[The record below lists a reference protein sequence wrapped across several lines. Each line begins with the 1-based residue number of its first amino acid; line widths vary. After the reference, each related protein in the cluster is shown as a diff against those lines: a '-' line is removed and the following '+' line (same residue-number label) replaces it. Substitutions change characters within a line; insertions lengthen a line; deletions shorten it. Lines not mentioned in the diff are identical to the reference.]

1 MRIHF
6 INVGYGEAILVTK
19 DNFTM
24 LIDGGTN
31 RPEEYNHL
39 GCVRVEEYIK
49 KQRLSK
55 IDVVMITHIHDD
67 HIGGLENVVKTF
79 DIGEVWI
86 NAKPEEVPGDI
97 ARRFL
102 PLVEGNLSGTL
113 FRNALEGY
121 TNIIEEC
128 RRKSIPIL
136 EKGRA
141 SGKLLLREG
150 FSVEVL
156 SPDLSVQKETA
167 ADFDHLFL
175 EEDIEKAEKLFY
187 DIDRKGNQTS
197 IALRIQ
203 DGKTAVLLSGD
214 KTKGWEDL
222 YADYQEGL
230 NSQILK
236 ITHHGQLDGMPPA
249 MLKAAKPTHIVICT
263 SRDRRFNSAHPEII
277 ERAYAF
283 LKESG
288 KKGRVYVTG
297 CLDCDMEEEKA
308 IESVVFHCDERTG
321 EIAAE
326 LMSKQNFNHWG
337 ESL

>member
-19 DNFTM
+19 DDFTM

-31 RPEEYNHL
+31 RPEEYERL
-39 GCVRVEEYIK
+39 GCIRVEEYIK
-49 KQRLSK
+49 KQQISK
-55 IDVVMITHIHDD
+55 IHVMMITHIHDD
-67 HIGGLENVVKTF
+67 HIGGLENVVKAF

-86 NAKPEEVPGDI
+86 NAKPEAAPGDI

-128 RRKSIPIL
+128 RKKDIL
-136 EKGRA
+136 IVEKGRS
-141 SGKLLLREG
+141 SGKIFLGEG
-150 FSVEVL
+150 FFVELL
-156 SPDLSVQKETA
+156 SPDSSVQQETVA
-167 ADFDHLFL
+167 AFDRLFS
-175 EEDIEKAEKLFY
+175 EKDMEKAEELFY

-197 IALRIQ
+197 IALRIE

-214 KTKGWEDL
+214 KTKGWEAL
-222 YADYQEGL
+222 YEDYGENL
-230 NSQILK
+230 SSQILK
-236 ITHHGQLDGMPPA
+236 ITHHGQLDGMPEA
-249 MLKAAKPTHIVICT
+249 MLAAAKPTHIVICA

-277 ERAYAF
+277 QRAYAF
-283 LKESG
+283 LAAAG
-288 KKGRVYVTG
+288 KRGRVYVTG

-321 EIAAE
+321 EITAE
-326 LMSKQNFNHWG
+326 LMSK
-337 ESL
+337 